1 MTDLVHEL
9 HRIFIGFPLIESDAA
24 EIVLDLLR
32 QNMALSHELTD
43 KGLQAVVDQRVLLGG
58 QHHGEHF
65 ESFIVETL
73 VPLGKLRRV
82 NGLIQLVQDEVDLG
96 DAGSALLQC
105 NPNQIDPIKRV
116 RIPRHRSSLAIAKSE
131 RKRGRTH

>member
-1 MTDLVHEL
+1 MTDLVQEL
-9 HRIFIGFPLIESDAA
+9 RKIFIGFPLIKSDAA

-32 QNMALSHELTD
+32 QNMASSHKLAD
-43 KGLQAVVDQRVLLGG
+43 KRLQAVVDQRVALGG

-65 ESFIVETL
+65 DSFVVETL

-82 NGLIQLVQDEVDLG
+82 NGLIQLVQDEVDLD

-105 NPNQIDPIKRV
+105 NSNQIDPIKCV
-116 RIPRHRSSLAIAKSE
+116 RIPRQ
-131 RKRGRTH
+131 